1 MRPVPAKKF
10 VDAVGIVIHPNR
22 RRSAWGSTDWE
33 RAFLETGVMNMR
45 GLVGSRGVGR
55 AAMSHLEPLF
65 RAGVKLCA
73 TVAPASADFDLQAIG
88 ENLDF
93 LARNVGADNLC
104 GIESANEYNKPSKRP
119 EDWAT
124 RLRHFEAWLYESVKA
139 NPNLRSVPVV
149 GPSIWGRLTSDIKAL
164 GNLEPYIDKACLHY
178 YTGGRRPT
186 RAGRP
191 SSSDEGGGSAE
202 YTLADAIK
210 DAEMLAPGKGLYVT
224 EFGYPIAGPG
234 LPPSSGFITPN
245 AAAKYLL
252 RGLFDMF
259 GDGVEKIFVYTL
271 IDDVERNPPRYHGL
285 MSGSL
290 ERRPTF
296 YALKNLMALMHDSG
310 RSPALQPL
318 DLTLTNAS
326 GFKSMLF
333 QKSDG
338 SYLLTMYQDADSYD
352 RQAKQDTVVR
362 PVPATLT
369 LARAARSIEIYAPT
383 FDSAPKQKAGN
394 ATRVNVPVGDQLIVL
409 KIIP

>member
-22 RRSAWGSTDWE
+22 RRSAWGTSDWE
-33 RAFLETGVMNMR
+33 RAILETGVMNVR

-65 RAGVKLCA
+65 RSGVKLCA
-73 TVAPASADFDLQAIG
+73 TVAPAGADFDLQAIG

-93 LARNVGADNLC
+93 LARNVGAANLC
-104 GIESANEYNKPSKRP
+104 GIESANEYNKPSRRP
-119 EDWAT
+119 QDWVT
-124 RLRHFEAWLYESVKA
+124 RLRHFQAWLYESVKA
-139 NPNLRSVPVV
+139 NPNLRGVPVV
-149 GPSIWGRLTSDIKAL
+149 GPSIWGRLTDDIRAL

-191 SSSDEGGGSAE
+191 SSSDEGGGSGD
-202 YTLADAIK
+202 YTLSDAIK

-234 LPPSSGFITPN
+234 LPPSKGFITPN
-245 AAAKYLL
+245 AAAKYLV
-252 RGLFDMF
+252 RGLFDML
-259 GDGVEKIFVYTL
+259 GEGVEKIFIYTL

-296 YALKNLMALMHDSG
+296 YAVKNLMALMHDTGIPS
-310 RSPALQPL
+310 SLQPL
-318 DLTLTNAS
+318 DFTLSNAS
-326 GFKSMLF
+326 AVKTMLF

-338 SYLLTMYQDADSYD
+338 SYLLAMYQDADSYD
-352 RQAKQDTVVR
+352 RKAAQDIDVK

-369 LARAARSIEIYAPT
+369 LARAARSIELFAPT
-383 FDSAPKQKAGN
+383 FDSGAKQKASN
-394 ATRVNVPVGDQLIVL
+394 ANKVNIPVGDQLIVL
-409 KIIP
+409 KIVP